1 VGPSLSR
8 LNVHGIEVLDHDDH
22 LWLVDKPA
30 GLLSAPGRGPD
41 KQDCLTSRIQQHDPH
56 ARLVHRLD
64 QATSGVMVLARDA
77 DTQRRLNAA
86 FAQRQTLKAYLAV
99 VDGVPATGAD
109 WHLIDAPID
118 LHWPDRPRHH
128 VGSQGKP
135 SQTWWRQIAQ
145 ATDQSCSLL
154 LLHPLT
160 GRSHQLRVHL
170 SHLGHPIWGDRL
182 YASAPLAEAASRLLL
197 HAWRLGL
204 QHPVSGHNRLWE
216 APIPPELLTG
226 FCQQAVVQGLHNV
239 HLPPHSGDF
248 YA

>member
-1 VGPSLSR
+1 MSLLR
-8 LNVHGIEVLDHDDH
+8 VTGIELLDHDDH
-22 LWLVDKPA
+22 LWLVNKPA

-41 KQDCLTSRIQQHDPH
+41 KQDCLTARIQQHDPH

-77 DTQRRLNAA
+77 DTQRRLNSA
-86 FAQRQTLKAYLAV
+86 FAQRQTHKAYLAV
-99 VDGVPATGAD
+99 VDGVPAAGAD

-128 VGSQGKP
+128 VGPQGKP
-135 SQTWWRQIAQ
+135 SQTWWRQV
-145 ATDQSCSLL
+145 ATAPDHHCCLL

-170 SHLGHPIWGDRL
+170 HHLGHPIRGDRL
-182 YASAPLAEAASRLLL
+182 YAPHAVAEAAPRLLL
-197 HAWRLGL
+197 HAWQLGL
-204 QHPVSGHNRLWE
+204 QHPVSGDNRLWE
-216 APIPPELLTG
+216 APIPPELLAG
-226 FCQQAVVQGLHNV
+226 FCQQAVVQELHNV
-239 HLPPHSGDF
+239 QPPPHSGDF